1 MSSTLAAVHPS
12 AAAPAPMRI
21 VSSRPQR
28 RARPKTLYAIV
39 VVLGLFAVLLSQLG
53 LSIGLGDGAYQI
65 AKLKGESRALERTA
79 ASLSESIETLAS
91 PQNLAA
97 NAEVLGMVANSSPV
111 YLRLSDGV
119 VLGMPTP
126 ARVGAGGVPSAA
138 LVQNSTLAGI
148 VPAAT
153 DSATALGSILAG
165 TAGAPAATVA
175 QSRVALP
182 DGLIAGP
189 ETH

>member
-1 MSSTLAAVHPS
+1 MSSTLAAVRPS
-12 AAAPAPMRI
+12 AAAAAPIRI

-65 AKLKGESRALERTA
+65 ARLKGESRALERTA

-97 NAEVLGMVANSSPV
+97 NAEALGMVANSSPV

-119 VLGMPTP
+119 VLGMPMP
-126 ARVGAGGVPSAA
+126 ARVGAGGVSSAA

-148 VPAAT
+148 VPTAT
-153 DSATALGSILAG
+153 DSATALGSVV
-165 TAGAPAATVA
+165 AGAPAAPA
-175 QSRVALP
+175 PQSRVALP